1 MASLKT
7 VLTQIKT
14 QIDDTDFA
22 FTDKTNLMRE
32 VLDKVIDL
40 QKKHGGTTVYLE
52 FEYKKIMF
60 ADPTTKQVYFIINQN
75 LTPDEKRVYIK
86 SVEIEKFQNAVKDFK
101 KYGVKKGEQVLI
113 YHNELRDYRCATWKE
128 FIDDVKSYDV
138 KLLDC
143 NVRNWKWGNKKY
155 IRFTVVAKS
164 TTYCGTS
171 GMEFAFGHMID
182 GFSYLVESE
191 LWKDNKY
198 ELFDVIECEETMY
211 GKNTRRDIGGNVY
224 DKKKHR

>member
-1 MASLKT
+1 MTGSPSR
-7 VLTQIKT
+7 Q
-14 QIDDTDFA
+14 
-22 FTDKTNLMRE
+22 
-32 VLDKVIDL
+32 
-40 QKKHGGTTVYLE
+40 E
-52 FEYKKIMF
+52 FS
-60 ADPTTKQVYFIINQN
+60 T
-75 LTPDEKRVYIK
+75 
-86 SVEIEKFQNAVKDFK
+86 S
-101 KYGVKKGEQVLI
+101 
-113 YHNELRDYRCATWKE
+113 ATWKE

-164 TTYCGTS
+164 TKYCGTS

-224 DKKKHR
+224 DKKKHRK